1 MKKIF
6 FALTVFLLLL
16 STPCLAG
23 EWNLTGSLNQGR
35 EEFCSV
41 ILDDGRVL
49 VAGGMANCITLSS
62 CEIYDPNTNEWA
74 FTDSM
79 NYARHHFSLTKLS
92 NGKIL
97 ATAGCTTISGS
108 FAYITSEIFDPV
120 IETWNQISTLNYGR
134 DSHSTILLQNG
145 KVLVVGGDYDND
157 YKGCETYNPN
167 THEWSLTGFCSWPK
181 VNHTLEILTN
191 GQIMAI
197 AGGNSVFN
205 KAELYDSITEEWS
218 ELASLSNHR
227 KNHTSHLLPNGII
240 AVAGTGYNGAPQF
253 LSSCEIYDFQTEEW
267 SFADSLEL
275 GRIGHCSESLLN
287 NKILVMAGQN
297 AGPSCEIYNPTTNQW
312 QNENPLNY
320 GRTNFS
326 SEVLFNEQVLVIGPG
341 VCEIYE
347 WNHQSFVSQL
357 ENLSGLNEALVGD
370 ILTFSCIASD
380 PDNDSVLVRIDWGNG
395 EITDWS
401 DTTSSFSYAWTEP
414 GVYQICSQV
423 ADQWFFI
430 NELCHNSLSDWT
442 EPTVITITGIPVI
455 SISVDSLNFGTV
467 YIGEDSTKT
476 ITVSNMGNGILEV
489 ELSNSTNEFSVYP
502 ESFSLEPGETLNVQI
517 TFTPIYEGV
526 ITDTLVISSND
537 PENPEIQVE
546 LIGKG
551 ETLVDANENIS
562 EIFIKSIKA
571 YPNPFN
577 TEITISFSSTS
588 LQVRPAR
595 SEIQIF
601 NIKGQIVKSWS
612 LLPTTTQVV
621 WNGTDK
627 NGKPV
632 SSGVYFYKM
641 DSGLYRQ
648 GKKIILMK

>member
-347 WNHQSFVSQL
+347 WDHTPTVSQPQSL
-357 ENLSGLNEALVGD
+357 NGLTQALVGD
-370 ILTFSCIASD
+370 ILTFSVTASD
-380 PDNDSVLVRIDWGNG
+380 PDNDSIAIRIDWGDNEVSEWSQLVPSGTTLEFSHSWNG
-395 EITDWS
+395 TGI
-401 DTTSSFSYAWTEP
+401 
-414 GVYQICSQV
+414 YQFRAQS
-423 ADQWFFI
+423 ADQWFFL
-430 NELCHNSLSDWT
+430 NPLCHNSLSDWSD
-442 EPTVITITGIPVI
+442 PTVITITEVG
-455 SISVDSLNFGTV
+455 VDPDPS
-467 YIGEDSTKT
+467 SPKP
-476 ITVSNMGNGILEV
+476 IL
-489 ELSNSTNEFSVYP
+489 
-502 ESFSLEPGETLNVQI
+502 I
-517 TFTPIYEGV
+517 
-526 ITDTLVISSND
+526 
-537 PENPEIQVE
+537 
-546 LIGKG
+546 
-551 ETLVDANENIS
+551 
-562 EIFIKSIKA
+562 A

-577 TEITISFSSTS
+577 SVVTISFS
-588 LQVRPAR
+588 LDEVRHHQA
-595 SEIQIF
+595 EIQIF
-601 NIKGQIVKSWS
+601 NIKGQLIKRLSIIDNQSSVI
-612 LLPTTTQVV
+612 
-621 WNGTDK
+621 WNGKDDA
-627 NGKPV
+627 GK
-632 SSGVYFYKM
+632 SLASGIYFCKLT
-641 DSGLYRQ
+641 SGDFSAMQRVVLI
-648 GKKIILMK
+648 K

>member
-1 MKKIF
+1 MVKNISMKKIF
-6 FALTVFLLLL
+6 FALIATFLL
-16 STPCLAG
+16 SSPCLAG

-35 EEFCSV
+35 SSFCSV

-62 CEIYDPNTNEWA
+62 CEIYNPNTNEWA

-97 ATAGCTTISGS
+97 ATDGCTTISGS

-275 GRIGHCSESLLN
+275 GRTGHCSETLLN
-287 NKILVMAGQN
+287 KETLVIG
-297 AGPSCEIYNPTTNQW
+297 GTESGSEPRCEIYDPATNQW
-312 QNENPLNY
+312 QTAASTYYTY
-320 GRTNFS
+320 GNFS
-326 SEVLFNEQVLVIGPG
+326 TEILNDERVLAIRSW
-341 VCEIYE
+341 CEIYE

-380 PDNDSVLVRIDWGNG
+380 PDNDSVSVRVDWDDGQ
-395 EITDWS
+395 TSLWS
-401 DTTSSFSYAWTEP
+401 DLVTSGTVLQFSHSW
-414 GVYQICSQV
+414 SQSGNYEIS
-423 ADQWFFI
+423 AQGRDQWHI
-430 NELCHNSLSDWT
+430 LNENCHNSLSEWT
-442 EPTVITITGIPVI
+442 DPILIIVTGTGVEPDPQ
-455 SISVDSLNFGTV
+455 S
-467 YIGEDSTKT
+467 
-476 ITVSNMGNGILEV
+476 
-489 ELSNSTNEFSVYP
+489 P
-502 ESFSLEPGETLNVQI
+502 EPML
-517 TFTPIYEGV
+517 
-526 ITDTLVISSND
+526 
-537 PENPEIQVE
+537 
-546 LIGKG
+546 
-551 ETLVDANENIS
+551 
-562 EIFIKSIKA
+562 FI
-571 YPNPFN
+571 YPNPFRN
-577 TEITISFSSTS
+577 STKISFSNSA
-588 LQVRPAR
+588 QVRPGQA
-595 SEIQIF
+595 EISIF
-601 NIKGQIVKSWS
+601 NIKGQIIKSWS
-612 LLPTTTQVV
+612 LNQATDKVV
-621 WNGTDK
+621 WNGKDEA
-627 NGKPV
+627 GKSVTSGIYLCKLV
-632 SSGVYFYKM
+632 SGEFSAT
-641 DSGLYRQ
+641 RR
-648 GKKIILMK
+648 ILLLN

>member
-380 PDNDSVLVRIDWGNG
+380 PDNDSVSVRVDWDDGQ
-395 EITDWS
+395 TSPWS
-401 DTTSSFSYAWTEP
+401 DLVPSGTVLQFFHSW
-414 GVYQICSQV
+414 SQSGNYEIS
-423 ADQWFFI
+423 AQGRDQWHI
-430 NELCHNSLSDWT
+430 LNEKCHNSLSEWT
-442 EPTVITITGIPVI
+442 DPILIIVTGTGVEPDPQSPEPIV
-455 SISVDSLNFGTV
+455 SI
-467 YIGEDSTKT
+467 
-476 ITVSNMGNGILEV
+476 
-489 ELSNSTNEFSVYP
+489 
-502 ESFSLEPGETLNVQI
+502 
-517 TFTPIYEGV
+517 
-526 ITDTLVISSND
+526 
-537 PENPEIQVE
+537 
-546 LIGKG
+546 
-551 ETLVDANENIS
+551 
-562 EIFIKSIKA
+562 
-571 YPNPFN
+571 YPNPFRN
-577 TEITISFSSTS
+577 STKISFSNSA
-588 LQVRPAR
+588 QVRPGQA
-595 SEIQIF
+595 EISIF
-601 NIKGQIVKSWS
+601 NIKGQVIKTWS
-612 LLPTTTQVV
+612 LNQTTSWVV
-621 WNGTDK
+621 WNGKDA
-627 NGKPV
+627 NGKELANGIYLCKLT
-632 SSGVYFYKM
+632 SGDFSAMQRVVLIK
-641 DSGLYRQ
+641 
-648 GKKIILMK
+648 